1 MIERRREP
9 SPGALWVLFG
19 ARTWKYEAA
28 PHSLVMRPGSTVY
41 RKWFSFASCHPL
53 GLLGRKIRLRVVLL
67 GYCNEAAFAKG
78 VLCPSLDMYLSNDMT
93 VSSTGGV
100 PEPNLFRRSKS
111 IKTLPFTG
119 QPSIHRN
126 QVRSYVRIGT
136 SCNFGD
142 GSGRAEDSHRGDP
155 SEGYSNMK
163 FVFRCIADP
172 TVE

>member
-100 PEPNLFRRSKS
+100 PEPNLF
-111 IKTLPFTG
+111 
-119 QPSIHRN
+119 
-126 QVRSYVRIGT
+126 
-136 SCNFGD
+136 
-142 GSGRAEDSHRGDP
+142 GDP
-155 SEGYSNMK
+155 SLLKHCHLLDSHPSIGIKSDLMC
-163 FVFRCIADP
+163 V
-172 TVE
+172 